1 MRIVSFNIHHGT
13 VGRNGP
19 VDPEQLGEVCASF
32 EADVICLQEVD
43 QGTIRVKGRDL
54 AAVAAEAAGMAHV
67 FGTSQRLLGG
77 RYGNAVLVRGT
88 LGQSEL
94 TRLPKVPRHRVWQ
107 EQRTLLE
114 VPVELADGPLWVAC
128 THLAVKQWNNGPQLE
143 VVLARL
149 RSRRAPAIVTGDLN
163 RPFDAVAPH
172 AEEAGLHAVVH
183 GPTYPASG
191 PRTTIDHL
199 LHTPDLR
206 VVAAEVRPTTMSDH
220 AALVVDLARTPTR

>member
-13 VGRNGP
+13 VGRKGP

-32 EADVICLQEVD
+32 EADVLCLQEVD

-54 AAVAAEAAGMAHV
+54 AAVAAEAAGMAYV

-77 RYGNAVLVRGT
+77 RYGNAVLARGT

-128 THLAVKQWNNGPQLE
+128 THLAVKRWNNGPQLE
-143 VVLARL
+143 VVRLFGVWVTLNAKYTGLGNSIACVQAFVRLAPPSPLTPFVGLVPEPDTATALESSRYTVPVPCRNSPMK
-149 RSRRAPAIVTGDLN
+149 RS
-163 RPFDAVAPH
+163 
-172 AEEAGLHAVVH
+172 VH
-183 GPTYPASG
+183 
-191 PRTTIDHL
+191 
-199 LHTPDLR
+199 
-206 VVAAEVRPTTMSDH
+206 
-220 AALVVDLARTPTR
+220 